1 MDNILIPILSLDLQK
16 AQQTEEEIATHRA
29 KLAQYKATW
38 RAAVGFTV
46 TCIILPILSLDLQKA
61 QQQSEEETA
70 IHRAKRARSEI
81 NRRAAEVSCISNITN
96 IPLFCHIN
104 IH

>member
-38 RAAVGFTV
+38 RAAVGSTV
-46 TCIILPILSLDLQKA
+46 TCIILYIFLNS
-61 QQQSEEETA
+61 
-70 IHRAKRARSEI
+70 IHRKHNKVRKRLQYIEQKGLGVRSIEELQ
-81 NRRAAEVSCISNITN
+81 R
-96 IPLFCHIN
+96 
-104 IH
+104 